1 MAGDGPRPLPVPKS
15 VGDYRY
21 IVIDQLDLVT
31 SAVNE
36 IKSKVVPGGYCPTLA
51 VDLEGVNLGRR
62 GTITVI
68 TVATRDVVYL
78 FDLLNLGPSAFDSGL
93 KSLLEDPDAEKLMF
107 DCRHDADALW
117 HLYGVYLDGVLDL
130 QLMDVLLRRNLLHSP
145 AFPVHSRKLHMI
157 HKGVERL
164 NGYGSCAA
172 YHVAELK
179 REMAAFKDVGK
190 DLLLRRQDLWNIRPL
205 TEEMLSYCCVDTS
218 PMFRLFD
225 ALSGKMLSKYRGP
238 EYVKRARVAS
248 RQYADNMRKMTT
260 YTGSVFEEHN
270 YLPFDM
276 DVFLEFEE
284 MPPTVADGGDQ
295 AIVCPNCNRIFS
307 AHYYLSVHKS
317 CFVCLKVMQDRAKP
331 QAS

>member
-1 MAGDGPRPLPVPKS
+1 MANEFPCLLPAPTP

-21 IVIDQLDLVT
+21 IVIDQLDWVT

-51 VDLEGVNLGRR
+51 VDLEGVNLGRH
-62 GTITVI
+62 GTITII
-68 TVATRDVVYL
+68 TVATRDVVFL
-78 FDLLNLGPSAFDSGL
+78 FDLLKLGAGAFERGL
-93 KSLLEDPDAEKLMF
+93 KSLLEDPAAEKLMF

-117 HLYGVYLDGVLDL
+117 HLYGVFLDGVLDL
-130 QLMDVLLRRNLLHSP
+130 QLMDILLRRNMLHSTS
-145 AFPVHSRKLHMI
+145 FPVHSRKLHMI

-190 DLLLRRQDLWNIRPL
+190 NLLLRQQDLWNRRPL
-205 TEEMLSYCCVDTS
+205 TEEMISYCCVDTS

-238 EYVKRARVAS
+238 EYVKRAREAS
-248 RQYADNMRKMTT
+248 RQYADNMRKMPAF
-260 YTGSVFEEHN
+260 TGSIYEEHN

-276 DVFLEFEE
+276 DIFLEFEE
-284 MPPTVADGGDQ
+284 MPPKPGDEQGG
-295 AIVCPNCNRIFS
+295 ILCPNCKRMYQ
-307 AHYYLSVHKS
+307 AHYYLSVHQS
-317 CFVCLKVMQDRAKP
+317 CFVCLKVMQERA
-331 QAS
+331 QAC